1 MLGGAPARRPLLSDA
16 LAPRR
21 GVGDGSRKRVSVAR
35 LVEPEAAH
43 AAHVSEIDEYE
54 PVFGHVTPQT
64 DCPHLSCIMSALA
77 DRFAVL
83 VLVLVENNSE
93 DRIGRYTYDRRDD
106 QHQQELAHG
115 WESLFN
121 QAQHMPVA

>member
-1 MLGGAPARRPLLSDA
+1 
-16 LAPRR
+16 
-21 GVGDGSRKRVSVAR
+21 
-35 LVEPEAAH
+35 
-43 AAHVSEIDEYE
+43 
-54 PVFGHVTPQT
+54 
-64 DCPHLSCIMSALA
+64 MSALA

-83 VLVLVENNSE
+83 VFVLVENNSE
-93 DRIGRYTYDRRDD
+93 DRIGRYAYDRRDD